1 MVFRCHNNA
10 GLFRPAADERFVER
24 LYRDRINDSSTDP
37 RPLQLLGRLQRLMHH
52 NAACDDHCIA
62 ARAEHCAFADL
73 EVIVRRIDGIGL
85 LTADAQIFHAPDRLE
100 LPQERDNHGN
110 IRNVNDNGIR
120 NSTVKRHILKRHMR
134 AAVERGCDAGVR
146 ADHRDGVFGVTAGK
160 EDLVKAAAGRKRAK
174 GMRDR
179 MHTDSG

>member
-1 MVFRCHNNA
+1 
-10 GLFRPAADERFVER
+10 
-24 LYRDRINDSSTDP
+24 
-37 RPLQLLGRLQRLMHH
+37 
-52 NAACDDHCIA
+52 
-62 ARAEHCAFADL
+62 
-73 EVIVRRIDGIGL
+73 
-85 LTADAQIFHAPDRLE
+85 
-100 LPQERDNHGN
+100 
-110 IRNVNDNGIR
+110 
-120 NSTVKRHILKRHMR
+120 MR